1 MAKTKKTVAKKA
13 APKKAAVGNGSEAQR
28 RAAALAQGGAAE
40 EPVNVSGTL
49 GRLALIRGKFTPL
62 TAQESAEFMSQH
74 DQAACLKR
82 GKLTKANDIFRIGTN
97 WALTMGAHP
106 NDPGLSTL
114 AARWFL
120 DCLTSLGHQLDG
132 RASSSVPSQVT
143 AFDDVERKAD
153 TLLASTKRR
162 LQSASG
168 TNPAYRA
175 MLAQHTKVEGAL
187 DTRIALLESLAKLV
201 DTWLKAEQRPPLAA
215 SRISA
220 DTAQQLRASA
230 AALHHANANRKAPEQ
245 IKRDTAAINEMEG
258 RTLFA
263 MRSIWDELATSRRE
277 AISDLQLH
285 VSPSLLRG
293 MDVKVK
299 SKAGDGDEAA
309 EDEDTVDA
317 DEIDE
322 TEDEEDEA
330 DEEDE
335 DESTT

>member
-1 MAKTKKTVAKKA
+1 MAKTKKPVAKKA
-13 APKKAAVGNGSEAQR
+13 APKKAAVGNGSEAQKR
-28 RAAALAQGGAAE
+28 SAALAQGGAAE

-49 GRLALIRGKFTPL
+49 GRLAIIRGQFAPL

-106 NDPGLSTL
+106 NDPGLSAL

-143 AFDDVERKAD
+143 ALDDVERKAD

-175 MLAQHTKVEGAL
+175 MLTDHMKVEGAL

-215 SRISA
+215 NRITA

-230 AALHHANANRKAPEQ
+230 VALHHANANRKAPEQ

-258 RTLFA
+258 RTLYA
-263 MRSIWDELATSRRE
+263 MRSIWDELATCRRG
-277 AISDLQLH
+277 AKSDLQLH

-293 MDVKVK
+293 MEVKVK
-299 SKAGDGDEAA
+299 SKAGDGDEA
-309 EDEDTVDA
+309 EDEDIVDE

-322 TEDEEDEA
+322 TDDAEDEA

-335 DESTT
+335 STT